1 MTKKYL
7 LIAFVMVAG
16 FLPNAETADNSRIPS
31 FAVPVLTGDYA
42 DPSIVKVEG
51 TYYMTHSSFRYAP
64 GLLIWKST
72 DLLNWTPVTYALQQ
86 YHGDVWAPDLVHHNG
101 KFYIYYPNNFGKF
114 VVMADTIE
122 GPWSKPVKI
131 ECHGIDPGHVVGPD
145 GKRYLHTS
153 DGYVMPLTD
162 DGLASAGKQEKV
174 YDGWKYPEAW
184 STENFCLESPKLIF
198 KDGTYHLFCAQGG
211 TAGPSTSHM
220 VVHARSKTPTG
231 PWENSPYNPLVRT
244 TSREEK
250 WWSQGHG
257 TVFEG
262 DKGSWWMVYHAYNRD
277 NLPLGRHTLLAQME
291 WTSDGWLKYA
301 SKSEPVRTETPVA
314 ISDDFSSKTLGM
326 HWQFWDAYEPERVTL
341 ENASLTLKGKG
352 KAAGESSPLCV
363 MARQSR
369 YEVTVDVEIDGNA
382 QAGLLLFYN
391 AKQYVGVAID
401 GKKVLAGEHGELRVL
416 REPAER
422 RMRLKIVNDFNDVT
436 FFVNGKKVYNGIYVG
451 GYSTHTFGGF
461 LALRPAIY
469 CSGEGRA
476 IFRAFKVAP
485 LK

>member
-1 MTKKYL
+1 
-7 LIAFVMVAG
+7 
-16 FLPNAETADNSRIPS
+16 
-31 FAVPVLTGDYA
+31 
-42 DPSIVKVEG
+42 
-51 TYYMTHSSFRYAP
+51 
-64 GLLIWKST
+64 
-72 DLLNWTPVTYALQQ
+72 
-86 YHGDVWAPDLVHHNG
+86 
-101 KFYIYYPNNFGKF
+101 
-114 VVMADTIE
+114 
-122 GPWSKPVKI
+122 
-131 ECHGIDPGHVVGPD
+131 
-145 GKRYLHTS
+145 
-153 DGYVMPLTD
+153 
-162 DGLASAGKQEKV
+162 
-174 YDGWKYPEAW
+174 
-184 STENFCLESPKLIF
+184 
-198 KDGTYHLFCAQGG
+198 
-211 TAGPSTSHM
+211 
-220 VVHARSKTPTG
+220 
-231 PWENSPYNPLVRT
+231 
-244 TSREEK
+244 
-250 WWSQGHG
+250 
-257 TVFEG
+257 
-262 DKGSWWMVYHAYNRD
+262 
-277 NLPLGRHTLLAQME
+277 LLAQME

-301 SKSEPVRTETPVA
+301 SKSVSVRTETPVA
-314 ISDDFSSKTLGM
+314 ISDDFSGKQLGM

-341 ENASLTLKGKG
+341 ANASLTLKGKG

-369 YEVTVDVEIDGNA
+369 YEVTVDVEIDGNT

-401 GKKVLAGEHGELRVL
+401 GKNVLAGERGELRVL